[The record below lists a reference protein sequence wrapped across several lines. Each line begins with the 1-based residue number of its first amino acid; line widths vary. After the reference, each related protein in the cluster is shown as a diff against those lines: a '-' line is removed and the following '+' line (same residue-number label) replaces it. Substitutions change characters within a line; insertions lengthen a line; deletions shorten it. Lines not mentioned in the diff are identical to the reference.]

1 MNIEKKRLLIYLGL
15 AFGMAWLV
23 FFVFTLTGHTW
34 SGSTP
39 EMMSL
44 VSLGMLAP
52 TAAHIITRK
61 ITGEGFRLSGKDSM
75 MLGIDLKGKKW
86 LFFLVAVI
94 LPVIYATLG
103 DVIIWLSCPEAF
115 GITDV
120 RPFVAITYPLL
131 AVVSG
136 VVLSFAAL
144 GEELGWR
151 GYMMPKLIELIGMP
165 KAIITGG
172 IIWGLWHAP
181 LTCVGH
187 NYGMDYPGFPYVGI
201 ILMCLMCMAL
211 GTVLTYVT
219 IKTGSI
225 WPAAFMHAVNN
236 SSPSVMVVFMN
247 HDVKIPIWLHAISSF
262 PLILISL
269 LCLFLLAGKKS
280 TKYGSGILHIHEKEE
295 VIRSK

>member
-23 FFVFTLTGHTW
+23 FFVFILTGHTW

-39 EMMSL
+39 ELMSL
-44 VSLGMLAP
+44 VSFGMLAP

-94 LPVIYATLG
+94 LPVIYASLG

-115 GITDV
+115 RITDV
-120 RPFVAITYPLL
+120 RPFVAIIYPLL

-225 WPAAFMHAVNN
+225 WPAAFMHAINN

-247 HDVKIPIWLHAISSF
+247 HDVKIPIWIHALSNI
-262 PLILISL
+262 PLILLAILCFSL
-269 LCLFLLAGKKS
+269 MMKK
-280 TKYGSGILHIHEKEE
+280 KEQT
-295 VIRSK
+295 R

>member
-23 FFVFTLTGHTW
+23 FFVFILTGHTW
-34 SGSTP
+34 FGSTP

-52 TAAHIITRK
+52 AAAHIITRK

-225 WPAAFMHAVNN
+225 WPAAFMHAINN

-247 HDVKIPIWLHAISSF
+247 HDVKIPIWIHALTNI
-262 PLILISL
+262 PLILLAILCFSL
-269 LCLFLLAGKKS
+269 MMKK
-280 TKYGSGILHIHEKEE
+280 KDNNQ
-295 VIRSK
+295 

>member
-23 FFVFTLTGHTW
+23 FFVFILTGHTW

-39 EMMSL
+39 ELMSL
-44 VSLGMLAP
+44 LSLGMLAP

-225 WPAAFMHAVNN
+225 WPAAFMHAINN

-247 HDVKIPIWLHAISSF
+247 HDVKIPIWIHALSNI
-262 PLILISL
+262 PLILLAVLCFSL
-269 LCLFLLAGKKS
+269 MMKK
-280 TKYGSGILHIHEKEE
+280 KEQT
-295 VIRSK
+295 R

>member
-1 MNIEKKRLLIYLGL
+1 MNISKKRLLIYLGL

-23 FFVFTLTGHTW
+23 FFVFILTGHTW

-52 TAAHIITRK
+52 AAAHVITRK

-75 MLGIDLKGKKW
+75 MLGIDLKGRKW
-86 LFFLVAVI
+86 LLFLVAVI

-225 WPAAFMHAVNN
+225 WPAAFMHAINN
-236 SSPSVMVVFMN
+236 SSPSIMVVFMN
-247 HDVKIPIWLHAISSF
+247 HDDKIPIWIHALTNI
-262 PLILISL
+262 PLILLAILCFSL
-269 LCLFLLAGKKS
+269 MMKK
-280 TKYGSGILHIHEKEE
+280 KEQT
-295 VIRSK
+295 R

>member
-23 FFVFTLTGHTW
+23 FFVFILTGHTW

-52 TAAHIITRK
+52 AAAHVITRK

-75 MLGIDLKGKKW
+75 MLGIDLKGRKW
-86 LFFLVAVI
+86 LLFLVAVI

-225 WPAAFMHAVNN
+225 WPAAFMHAINN
-236 SSPSVMVVFMN
+236 SSPSIMVVFMN
-247 HDVKIPIWLHAISSF
+247 HDDKIPIWIHALTNI
-262 PLILISL
+262 PLILLAILCFSL
-269 LCLFLLAGKKS
+269 MMKK
-280 TKYGSGILHIHEKEE
+280 KEQT
-295 VIRSK
+295 R

>member
-23 FFVFTLTGHTW
+23 FFIFILTGHTW

-39 EMMSL
+39 ELMSL
-44 VSLGMLAP
+44 ISLGMLAP
-52 TAAHIITRK
+52 AAAHIITRK

-225 WPAAFMHAVNN
+225 WPAAFMHAINN

-247 HDVKIPIWLHAISSF
+247 HDVKIPIWIHALSNI
-262 PLILISL
+262 PLILLAILCFSL
-269 LCLFLLAGKKS
+269 MMKK
-280 TKYGSGILHIHEKEE
+280 KEQT
-295 VIRSK
+295 R

>member
-23 FFVFTLTGHTW
+23 FFVFILTGHTW

-39 EMMSL
+39 ELMSL
-44 VSLGMLAP
+44 ISLGMLAP

-225 WPAAFMHAVNN
+225 WPAAFMHAINN

-247 HDVKIPIWLHAISSF
+247 HDVKIPIWIHALSNI
-262 PLILISL
+262 PLILLAILCFSL
-269 LCLFLLAGKKS
+269 MMKK
-280 TKYGSGILHIHEKEE
+280 KEQT
-295 VIRSK
+295 R

>member
-23 FFVFTLTGHTW
+23 FFVFILTGHTW

-39 EMMSL
+39 ELMSL

-225 WPAAFMHAVNN
+225 WPAAFMHAINN

-247 HDVKIPIWLHAISSF
+247 HDVKIPIWIHALSNI
-262 PLILISL
+262 PLILLAILCFSL
-269 LCLFLLAGKKS
+269 MMKK
-280 TKYGSGILHIHEKEE
+280 KEQT
-295 VIRSK
+295 R

>member
-23 FFVFTLTGHTW
+23 FFVFILTGHTW

-52 TAAHIITRK
+52 AAAHIITRK

-86 LFFLVAVI
+86 VLFLVAVI

-181 LTCVGH
+181 ITCVGH

-225 WPAAFMHAVNN
+225 WPAAFMHAINN

-247 HDVKIPIWLHAISSF
+247 HDVKIPIWIHALSNI
-262 PLILISL
+262 PLILLAILCFSL
-269 LCLFLLAGKKS
+269 MMKK
-280 TKYGSGILHIHEKEE
+280 KEQT
-295 VIRSK
+295 R

>member
-23 FFVFTLTGHTW
+23 FFVFILTGHTW

-39 EMMSL
+39 ELMSL
-44 VSLGMLAP
+44 LSLGMLAP

-103 DVIIWLSCPEAF
+103 DFIIWLSCPEAF

-225 WPAAFMHAVNN
+225 WPAAFMHAINN

-247 HDVKIPIWLHAISSF
+247 HDVKIPIWIHALSNI
-262 PLILISL
+262 PLILLAILCFSL
-269 LCLFLLAGKKS
+269 MMKK
-280 TKYGSGILHIHEKEE
+280 KEQT
-295 VIRSK
+295 R

>member
-23 FFVFTLTGHTW
+23 FFVFILTGHTW

-39 EMMSL
+39 ELMSL

-103 DVIIWLSCPEAF
+103 DIIIWLSCPEAF

-225 WPAAFMHAVNN
+225 WPAAFMHAINN

-247 HDVKIPIWLHAISSF
+247 HDVKIPIWIHALSNI
-262 PLILISL
+262 PLILLAVLCFSL
-269 LCLFLLAGKKS
+269 MMKK
-280 TKYGSGILHIHEKEE
+280 KEQT
-295 VIRSK
+295 R

>member
-23 FFVFTLTGHTW
+23 FFVFILTGHTW

-39 EMMSL
+39 ELMSL

-75 MLGIDLKGKKW
+75 MLGIDLMGKKW
-86 LFFLVAVI
+86 LFFPVAVI

-120 RPFVAITYPLL
+120 KPFVAITYPLL

-225 WPAAFMHAVNN
+225 WPAAFMHAINN

-247 HDVKIPIWLHAISSF
+247 HDVKIPIWIHALSNI
-262 PLILISL
+262 PLILLAILCFSL
-269 LCLFLLAGKKS
+269 MMKK
-280 TKYGSGILHIHEKEE
+280 KEQT
-295 VIRSK
+295 R

>member
-1 MNIEKKRLLIYLGL
+1 
-15 AFGMAWLV
+15 MAWLV
-23 FFVFTLTGHTW
+23 FFVFILTGHTW

-39 EMMSL
+39 ELMSL

-52 TAAHIITRK
+52 TAAHTITRK

-225 WPAAFMHAVNN
+225 WPAAFMHAINN

-247 HDVKIPIWLHAISSF
+247 HDVKIPIWIHALSNI
-262 PLILISL
+262 PLIFLAILCFSL
-269 LCLFLLAGKKS
+269 MMKK
-280 TKYGSGILHIHEKEE
+280 KEQT
-295 VIRSK
+295 R

>member
-23 FFVFTLTGHTW
+23 FFVFILTGHTW

-52 TAAHIITRK
+52 AAAHIITRK

-115 GITDV
+115 GKTDV

-151 GYMMPKLIELIGMP
+151 GYMMPKLIGLVGKP
-165 KAIITGG
+165 KALLIGG

-187 NYGMDYPGFPYVGI
+187 NFGMDYPGFPYVGI
-201 ILMCLMCMAL
+201 ILMCLMCTAL
-211 GTVLTYVT
+211 GTILTCVT
-219 IKTGSI
+219 IKTDSI

-236 SSPSVMVVFMN
+236 SMPSAMVVFMN
-247 HDVKIPIWLHAISSF
+247 QDVKIPIWIYALSII
-262 PLILISL
+262 PLILLAILCFSLMMKKEGTDTLIS
-269 LCLFLLAGKKS
+269 
-280 TKYGSGILHIHEKEE
+280 
-295 VIRSK
+295 

>member
-1 MNIEKKRLLIYLGL
+1 MNIEKKRILIYLGL

-23 FFVFTLTGHTW
+23 FFVFILTGHTW
-34 SGSTP
+34 SSSTP

-52 TAAHIITRK
+52 AAAHIITRK

-225 WPAAFMHAVNN
+225 WPAAFMHAINN

-247 HDVKIPIWLHAISSF
+247 HDVKIPIWIHALSII
-262 PLILISL
+262 PLILLAILCFSL
-269 LCLFLLAGKKS
+269 MMKK
-280 TKYGSGILHIHEKEE
+280 KEQT
-295 VIRSK
+295 R